1 MQHYWHQT
9 GRVFD
14 WLACIT
20 ARPKTARAHVQQE
33 PIDESE
39 IQIMSEQMLAN
50 RRIEIDQCDI
60 KNAKTELKSAVGN
73 NFSNRNLGLESNA
86 EIA

>member
-1 MQHYWHQT
+1 MGIHFGNRIDLTLLAPT

-20 ARPKTARAHVQQE
+20 ARPKTARAHTEQQQ

-39 IQIMSEQMLAN
+39 IQIMLEQMLAN
-50 RRIEIDQCDI
+50 RRIE
-60 KNAKTELKSAVGN
+60 KNQ
-73 NFSNRNLGLESNA
+73 
-86 EIA
+86 